1 MNIYFE
7 KARHSLKAFEY
18 FNFDKL
24 DAFHNQDVLS
34 VIFGDNWYSVL
45 ITDEEKA
52 FFHVFSNNKI
62 PNSDYF
68 DIEPFLGYSGPV
80 VNNENNEFII
90 TALIKY
96 SEICKEIKI
105 IAEIIRFNPLLNN
118 HLLFKNSI
126 IKVFLSKE
134 IVITICRK
142 DKELQLREFSKSRK
156 RDIKI
161 AEKTMVFNPS
171 GDIEV
176 FKKLYFNSIDNRKA
190 KEEWF
195 FKDSIFN
202 RIKNSSN
209 FTILEVKSDKKVLST
224 AIIINHLFASYYFL
238 AANTNPQ
245 VTGANDFLL
254 LNACLSSARK
264 EISYLILGGGNSAAV
279 DDPLYIYKKKFSQ
292 SSTSFYMGKLIH
304 DELAFKKMCFQAIS
318 HNIKLESMDYF
329 LKYRLNYNL
338 K

>member
-7 KARHSLKAFEY
+7 RAKHSLKAYEY

-52 FFHVFSNNKI
+52 FFHVFSKNKI

-68 DIEPFLGYSGPV
+68 DIEPFLGYAGPV
-80 VNNENNEFII
+80 VNNENSGFIC
-90 TALIKY
+90 TALLKY
-96 SEICKEIKI
+96 SEICTEVKI

-118 HLLFKNSI
+118 HVLFNNSM

-134 IVITICRK
+134 IVITFCRK

-161 AEKTMVFNPS
+161 AEKSMIFNPS

-176 FKKLYFNSIDNRKA
+176 FKKLYFNSINKHNA
-190 KEEWF
+190 KKEWF
-195 FKDSIFN
+195 FKESLFD
-202 RIKNSSN
+202 RIKISPYFN
-209 FTILEVKSDKKVLST
+209 ILEAKSGKDVLSS
-224 AIIINHLFASYYFL
+224 AIIIDHLLASYYFL
-238 AANTNPQ
+238 AANTYPQ

-254 LNACLSSARK
+254 LNACLSSAKK
-264 EISYLILGGGNSAAV
+264 EIPYLILGGGNSAAE
-279 DDPLYIYKKKFSQ
+279 DDPLFMYKKKFTQ
-292 SSTSFYMGKLIH
+292 FSTGFYMGKLIH
-304 DELAFKKMCFQAIS
+304 DELVYKKMCYQAIS
-318 HNIKLESMDYF
+318 HNTKLESMNYF
-329 LKYRLNYNL
+329 LKYRL
-338 K
+338 